1 MTWFILLV
9 PVYGRYQDNDQDSLL
24 NTMSYFQRDPFSI
37 LSYIS
42 TIVKNGYIVHVQ
54 EDGTTT

>member
-1 MTWFILLV
+1 MIHILV
-9 PVYGRYQDNDQDSLL
+9 PVHGRYQDKDQDSPL

>member
-1 MTWFILLV
+1 MIHILV
-9 PVYGRYQDNDQDSLL
+9 PVYGRYQDKDQDSPL

-37 LSYIS
+37 LSCMS

>member
-1 MTWFILLV
+1 MIHILA
-9 PVYGRYQDNDQDSLL
+9 PVYGRYQDKDKDSPL
-24 NTMSYFQRDPFSI
+24 NNMAYFQRDPFSI
-37 LSYIS
+37 LNRIS

>member
-1 MTWFILLV
+1 MIHTLV
-9 PVYGRYQDNDQDSLL
+9 PVYGRYQDKDQDSPL

-37 LSYIS
+37 LSCMS
-42 TIVKNGYIVHVQ
+42 TIVKYGYIVHVQ

>member
-1 MTWFILLV
+1 MIHILV
-9 PVYGRYQDNDQDSLL
+9 PVYGRYQDKDQDSPL

-37 LSYIS
+37 LSCMS
-42 TIVKNGYIVHVQ
+42 TIVKYGYIVHVQ

>member
-1 MTWFILLV
+1 MIHILV
-9 PVYGRYQDNDQDSLL
+9 PVYGRYQDNDQDIHL

-37 LSYIS
+37 LSCMS